1 MAFDIYTA
9 LITPMKNGKIDYSSL
24 DRIIDHQLNND
35 ITNLVAL
42 GSTAECHLL
51 TSLEKYK
58 VLGAIR
64 KRTDGQCHL
73 MVGTG
78 NCNTATAVRDAQK
91 AYDYGAD
98 SLLVVTPYY
107 VGYTTS
113 GIIEHYRQIHDSTP
127 LPIVLY
133 NVPSRTGHSIS
144 AELAVHLHQL
154 GYISAIKECTADLT
168 LSKAIARR
176 DKTLPIY
183 CGNDNLIKQYHNN
196 HMQGCISVLSNIAPV
211 LVAKSITSR
220 RHNKAVGALSCAMS
234 QYPNPVAIKQLALYR
249 GLIDSNFVRL
259 PLTSSASSD
268 TKLQK
273 AVEKY
278 SKLL

>member
-9 LITPMKNGKIDYSSL
+9 LITPMQSGKIDYTSL
-24 DRIIDHQLNND
+24 DRLIDYQLECD
-35 ITNLVAL
+35 VSHLVAL

-58 VLGAIR
+58 VLASIR
-64 KRTDGQCHL
+64 KRTEGQCHL

-78 NCNTATAVRDAQK
+78 NCNTLTAVRDAVK
-91 AYDYGAD
+91 AYNYGAD

-107 VGYTTS
+107 VGYTTN

-127 LPIVLY
+127 LPIILY

-144 AELAVHLHQL
+144 AELAIQLHQL
-154 GYISAIKECTADLT
+154 GYIAGIKECTPDLA
-168 LSKAIARR
+168 LAKAIARL

-196 HMQGCISVLSNIAPV
+196 HMQGCISVLSNICPT
-211 LVAKSITSR
+211 LIAKSLTSR
-220 RHNKAVGALSCAMS
+220 RHCKAVDNICNAMS
-234 QYPNPVAIKQLALYR
+234 QYPNPIAIKQLALYR
-249 GLIDSNFVRL
+249 GLIDSNCVRL
-259 PLTSSASSD
+259 PLTSTANND
-268 TKLQK
+268 AHLQK
-273 AVEKY
+273 IAEKY